1 MQARYYLPSAGRFI
15 SADTI
20 VPDPTNPQQFNR
32 YTYVLNNPLRYTDPT
47 GHYCYDPSAGPE
59 LMGTCINEDG
69 TTYSLLQTTGR
80 EPINLQEWEMQ
91 LIAMVAYFEA
101 SGVADQIP
109 LVIWTIINR
118 VNSPA
123 FSNSVED
130 LLVGTQYHIS
140 LRNPNT
146 AGIYQH
152 GIFAP
157 YKDPNRVGVLSGQAL
172 SDAAFKYYSG
182 VDPRLHNAMN
192 DVRNAINAFNSS
204 GADPT
209 KGAVYFAHGDQVWA
223 ERATSN
229 LRRQAEIDGLSNHL
243 SVTYRPGSSWIV
255 LNNIYDPPYGKYP
268 FSGGYCTAYAIS
280 ICQLYLEK

>member
-1 MQARYYLPSAGRFI
+1 VGRFI
-15 SADTI
+15 SADVI

-32 YTYVLNNPLRYTDPT
+32 YSYVLNNALRYTDPS
-47 GHYCYDPSAGPE
+47 GRYCYDPSAGPE

-80 EPINLQEWEMQ
+80 EPINLQDWEMQ
-91 LIAMVAYFEA
+91 LIALVAYFEA

-140 LRNPNT
+140 LRNPN
-146 AGIYQH
+146 ADGIYQH

-172 SDAAFKYYSG
+172 SDAAFRYYS
-182 VDPRLHNAMN
+182 RLHNGLNRAMD
-192 DVRNAINAFNSS
+192 DVRDAINTFNS
-204 GADPT
+204 GGPDPIN
-209 KGAVYFAHGDQVWA
+209 GAVYFAHGLDEAWA
-223 ERATSN
+223 NAARAN
-229 LRRQAEIDGLSNHL
+229 LERQAQIDGLSSQL
-243 SVTYRPGSSWIV
+243 SVKIQGQIGSSWIV

-268 FSGGYCTAYAIS
+268 LSGGYCTAYPIS